1 MKKQSQETLEYEM
14 KKQMETFLNNP
25 PINLL
30 EEGKRLLAVNS
41 FEAINSV
48 FIIIYEN
55 SRFSI
60 STPKFWNP
68 NGGKELV
75 NKLNNL
81 VDLRPQND
89 IELQVEEVEKRG
101 SRIEVENSGLN
112 LASLIVLRVIYSQ
125 T

>member
-30 EEGKRLLAVNS
+30 EEGKWLLAVTF

-60 STPKFWNP
+60 STPKFWTP

-81 VDLRPQND
+81 VDLRSQND
-89 IELQVEEVEKRG
+89 IELQVKEVEKRG
-101 SRIEVENSGLN
+101 SRMEV
-112 LASLIVLRVIYSQ
+112 
-125 T
+125 